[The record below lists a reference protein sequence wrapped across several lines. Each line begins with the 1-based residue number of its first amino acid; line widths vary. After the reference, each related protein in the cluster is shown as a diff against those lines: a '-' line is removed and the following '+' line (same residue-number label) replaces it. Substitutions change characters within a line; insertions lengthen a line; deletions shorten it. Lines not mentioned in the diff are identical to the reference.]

1 MKSRNPCGSPS
12 RNVGDTPF
20 VATVSA
26 TAAMPSA
33 STVRARVSRPS
44 RA

>member
-1 MKSRNPCGSPS
+1 MNSRNPCGSPS
-12 RNVGDTPF
+12 RNVGETPF

-33 STVRARVSRPS
+33 STVRARVSSPS